1 MMRFYLVGFLVLLSF
16 DTCAQLCFKFASMD
30 ALTPDFSVDWF
41 MSLFGKPWV
50 YGAIL
55 GYILTFITWMTLLK
69 HAPVGPSV
77 AASHMELVT
86 VTILSVWLFNEPLNT
101 YKIVGGALILLGVV
115 CLGKAEAD
123 EERKKLVEINSLLHD
138 GP

>member
-1 MMRFYLVGFLVLLSF
+1 MMRFYIIGFLVLLGF
-16 DTCAQLCFKFASMD
+16 DTCAQICFKFASMY
-30 ALTPDFSVDWF
+30 AITPDLSMDWF

-86 VTILSVWLFNEPLNT
+86 VTLLSVWIFNEPLNAC
-101 YKIVGGALILLGVV
+101 KIFGGVLILLGVL
-115 CLGKAEAD
+115 CLGRAEAD
-123 EERKKLVEINSLLHD
+123 EERKKKEDVDAMLRGET
-138 GP
+138 